1 MRAKSAAG
9 MPDSTVELTAIHFV
23 SQPIRRPAPSIFL
36 RFVRA
41 ALLTRLV
48 RLLQRC
54 VNKNHDVRS
63 TLPTR
68 SVGDFGGAF
77 DIRNASAGSAALKSL
92 CRLYITLQIAV
103 E

>member
-41 ALLTRLV
+41 ALLMRLV

-54 VNKNHDVRS
+54 INKNHEVRS

-68 SVGDFGGAF
+68 SVGDFGRAF
-77 DIRNASAGSAALKSL
+77 DIRNASAGFAASKLL